1 MQNMNKPRQV
11 SLRVAPGILRLIEQD
26 VLENGEYLNRTEWVM
41 DAIYRHLEYRRSLG
55 AIRRDSVGGG
65 GGQTNP

>member
-55 AIRRDSVGGG
+55 AIRRDSNGGG
-65 GGQTNP
+65 GNNTP